1 MNEQD
6 HQPNDQERRS
16 NQRTAS
22 SKYYSVQFSVKDLAF
37 IYQFKIRDVS
47 AQGLCILVD
56 ENSELLKHLKTGD
69 VIDMKYYL
77 SESLG
82 TTEAFKT
89 EIRHVTKDADK
100 RFKGHCQVGL
110 RILE

>member
-1 MNEQD
+1 
-6 HQPNDQERRS
+6 
-16 NQRTAS
+16 
-22 SKYYSVQFSVKDLAF
+22 
-37 IYQFKIRDVS
+37 
-47 AQGLCILVD
+47 
-56 ENSELLKHLKTGD
+56 LLKHLKTGD